1 MISFGKFSASYP
13 KCADDTGSPGNRG
26 KPSERRRQ
34 CAAEHTGDLSTPCHH
49 RRHHLL
55 RLSCCSA
62 PDAQSSL
69 APTFRPPLG
78 FRSVG
83 VPASAFSCST
93 SSCLVDRS
101 HRRYCSP
108 EGFSHWHPLDALHSA
123 AHQALLCATLS
134 LAYRFMFVQR
144 WPSAVRHSLSGVS
157 GQTRLCCHGSAR
169 RRWACCHP
177 S

>member
-1 MISFGKFSASYP
+1 MCRRYRQ
-13 KCADDTGSPGNRG
+13 PGNRG
-26 KPSERRRQ
+26 NPPSV
-34 CAAEHTGDLSTPCHH
+34 GDMCRSTPAIFSTPCHH

-78 FRSVG
+78 FRLVG

-93 SSCLVDRS
+93 SSCLADRS
-101 HRRYCSP
+101 HQRYCSP

-123 AHQALLCATLS
+123 PHQALLCATLS

-144 WPSAVRHSLSGVS
+144 WPSAVRHYLSGVS

-169 RRWACCHP
+169 RRWACCQP
-177 S
+177 F